1 MLDIMANQGLL
12 NCGNMMLDLLTEVSL
27 NPLTPSSPFL
37 TRDASADRPTFE
49 CIESIEMLDEL
60 PIYEAPCENV
70 RLLCGGDYI
79 CLDETESA
87 CHPGLATDVSTPN
100 VIASYE
106 DDVLSC
112 ILDLSADEVTV
123 ISSLLPTFAETLSTD
138 CETPCS
144 SAMLGRA
151 ETEYDCPPQSQD
163 YGVQPLCN
171 DYRCSFDDL
180 SDDMHSQAPKS
191 TGREGCLFKVDSA
204 ASLCDRTGKGCA
216 FIGNGDVFD
225 DQYYDWEG
233 KRCTDAPES
242 TSAKSQRPSR
252 RKSTDRK
259 AKQKRQAVNRN
270 VSSNNL
276 KKCAE
281 LSEFSGDKINHEDN
295 ENASANGKGH
305 PSKNLVSERKRR
317 MKLNDR
323 LYSLRSIIPKISK
336 MDKASIVGDA
346 ITYLQ
351 DLQKRVK
358 DLQDEIIVLEEDNKR
373 GDGDE
378 THDLHHPVSESA
390 VGSSLPCYKILL
402 NVSAIDSKMFTV
414 RVSCPR
420 TDVRMLVQLTKA
432 LEAIDLA
439 IVNANVVTVN
449 DHILNTIVVRIH
461 QAEACDAERLKELIQ
476 RSLAAFGIHV

>member
-1 MLDIMANQGLL
+1 MATIMEKQGLL
-12 NCGNMMLDLLTEVSL
+12 NCGNMMLDLLMEASL

-37 TRDASADRPTFE
+37 SRDASADRPTFD
-49 CIESIEMLDEL
+49 CIESTGLLDEL

-70 RLLCGGDYI
+70 RLLYGGDYI
-79 CLDETESA
+79 CLDGTESA
-87 CHPGLATDVSTPN
+87 CHPGLVMDVSTPN
-100 VIASYE
+100 VNADYE

-123 ISSLLPTFAETLSTD
+123 ISSLLPTFAETLSAD
-138 CETPCS
+138 CEAPCS

-163 YGVQPLCN
+163 YGVEPLCN
-171 DYRCSFDDL
+171 EYLCSFDDL
-180 SDDMHSQAPKS
+180 SDDMHSQSLKS
-191 TGREGCLFKVDSA
+191 TGREGCLFKVESA
-204 ASLCDRTGKGCA
+204 ASLCDNTGKGCA

-225 DQYYDWEG
+225 DQSYDWEG
-233 KRCTDAPES
+233 KRSTDAPES

-259 AKQKRQAVNRN
+259 AKQKRQAPKRN

-276 KKCAE
+276 KKSAE
-281 LSEFSGDKINHEDN
+281 LSEFRGDKINHEDN
-295 ENASANGKGH
+295 DNASADGKGH

-317 MKLNDR
+317 MKLNER

-358 DLQDEIIVLEEDNKR
+358 DMQDEIIALEEDNKR
-373 GDGDE
+373 GDGEE
-378 THDLHHPVSESA
+378 TYDLHHPVPESA
-390 VGSSLPCYKILL
+390 VGSSLSCYKIL
-402 NVSAIDSKMFTV
+402 VYV
-414 RVSCPR
+414 
-420 TDVRMLVQLTKA
+420 
-432 LEAIDLA
+432 
-439 IVNANVVTVN
+439 
-449 DHILNTIVVRIH
+449 ILLH
-461 QAEACDAERLKELIQ
+461 
-476 RSLAAFGIHV
+476 RSI